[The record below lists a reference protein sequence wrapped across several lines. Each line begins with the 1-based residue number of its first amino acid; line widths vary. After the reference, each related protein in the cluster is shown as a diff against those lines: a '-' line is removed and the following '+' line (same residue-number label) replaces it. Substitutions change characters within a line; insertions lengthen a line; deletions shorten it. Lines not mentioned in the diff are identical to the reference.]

1 MSGLP
6 LKRQTGQERA
16 VGAGDRRRQAGG
28 FTLIEIMVVLVVISI
43 VSAMGV
49 QSVIAALQ
57 MSRERHTEV
66 EILAMVNAVKVY
78 KSDTEACVPGEDE
91 NDFRTWLEANNFFD
105 QVQLL
110 DGWGRSYHIQIHC
123 DPGQGTEYLI
133 WTSDGMDG
141 LRGSADDVAYLFAP
155 DGWDGWTSEGA
166 FS

>member
-1 MSGLP
+1 MSGIP
-6 LKRQTGQERA
+6 VKPQTGKDRAERS
-16 VGAGDRRRQAGG
+16 GERSRQAGG

-57 MSRERHTEV
+57 MSRECHTEA
-66 EILAMVNAVKVY
+66 EILAMVKVVKLY

-91 NDFRTWLEANNFFD
+91 DDFRTWLEANNYFE

-110 DGWGRSYHIQIHC
+110 DGWGRTYHIQIHC
-123 DPGQGTEYLI
+123 DSGQGAEYLI

-141 LRGSADDVAYLFAP
+141 LRGNADDVAYLFAP
-155 DGWDGWTSEGA
+155 DGWTSEGA
-166 FS
+166 FN